1 MGKRNDFGDVS
12 AQKKLREDLKCKSFR
27 WYLENVYPDYDIP
40 KELAD
45 PTTTTKEVTTTTK
58 KKVEQTTNQPTKKI
72 EEIKKKSSIK
82 SA

>member
-58 KKVEQTTNQPTKKI
+58 KVEQTTNQTTKKN
-72 EEIKKKSSIK
+72 EEIKKETPAK
-82 SA
+82 